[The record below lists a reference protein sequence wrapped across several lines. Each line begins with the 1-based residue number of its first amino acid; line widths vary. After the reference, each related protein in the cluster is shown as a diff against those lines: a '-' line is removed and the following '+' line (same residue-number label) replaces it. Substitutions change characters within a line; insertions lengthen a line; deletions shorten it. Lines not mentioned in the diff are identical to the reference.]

1 MKIEQNKKTGG
12 ADIVFSWREVW
23 IIIKY
28 RRLRFDQKSFQ
39 GFSGRLLR
47 IIMDWNLYFDNPDI
61 KDVGEVKK
69 EDLVNPNV
77 KTNK

>member
-39 GFSGRLLR
+39 SFSGSS
-47 IIMDWNLYFDNPDI
+47 
-61 KDVGEVKK
+61 VGRGV
-69 EDLVNPNV
+69 
-77 KTNK
+77 

>member
-12 ADIVFSWREVW
+12 AEIVLRWREVW

-77 KTNK
+77 KTDK